1 MKNKTTVVLVST
13 VLLGLSNVVAAEQCF
28 GIVLA
33 GENDCSTSLNACAGH
48 SLEDGQADA
57 YIDLPKGLCE
67 KLALGSLEPK
77 E

>member
-1 MKNKTTVVLVST
+1 MNNKTTGALAGA
-13 VLLGLSNVVAAEQCF
+13 VLLGLSNVATAEDCF

-33 GENDCSTSLNACAGH
+33 GDNDCSTSLNSCAGH

-57 YIDLPKGLCE
+57 YIDIPAGLCA
-67 KLALGSLEPK
+67 KLTLGSLEPK

>member
-1 MKNKTTVVLVST
+1 MQNKTTGALAGA
-13 VLLGLSNVVAAEQCF
+13 VLLGLSNVAAAQDCF
-28 GIVLA
+28 GVVLA
-33 GENDCSTSLNACAGH
+33 GENDCGTSLNACAGH

-57 YIDLPKGLCE
+57 YIDLPNGLCE